1 MKKLLI
7 TGGNGQLAQSF
18 SSLFNSKFQ
27 IQSLGRHQ
35 LDITK
40 KNEVELIKDQFQP
53 DIILNCAAYTDVDG
67 SENNFQIANR
77 VNAEAMNN
85 LLVNFK
91 GIFIHISTDYIF
103 NGKNGPYKED
113 DSADPI
119 NKYGL
124 SKLNGEKIA
133 QSLSNNL
140 FIIRANVIFDINF
153 KSSFLDWIIN
163 SLKQNKSI
171 SVVNDQIGNPIWSE
185 DLAKIIYKLITNEK
199 PGVYHA
205 GTDKLISRYKF
216 AQMIADE
223 WGLNKKL
230 IYPITTSQLMKKI
243 ESYVAPRPLNSGL
256 IVSEKISPI
265 SLQESLKK
273 IRK

>member
-40 KNEVELIKDQFQP
+40 KNEVALIKNKFQP
-53 DIILNCAAYTDVDG
+53 DIILNCAAYTDVDE

-85 LLVNFK
+85 LLANFK

-103 NGKNGPYKED
+103 NGKNGPYKKD

-230 IYPITTSQLMKKI
+230 IYPITTSELMEKI
-243 ESYVAPRPLNSGL
+243 ENYVAPRPLNSGL

>member
-67 SENNFQIANR
+67 SENNFQTANR
-77 VNAEAMNN
+77 VNAEAINN
-85 LLVNFK
+85 LLANFK
-91 GIFIHISTDYIF
+91 GIFVHISTDYIF

-113 DSADPI
+113 DCADPI

-171 SVVNDQIGNPIWSE
+171 PVVNDQVGNPIWSE
-185 DLAKIIYKLITNEK
+185 DLCKIIYKLITNEK

-230 IYPITTSQLMKKI
+230 IYPITTSELMEKI
-243 ESYVAPRPLNSGL
+243 ENYVAPRPLNSGL

-265 SLQESLKK
+265 SLQESL
-273 IRK
+273 

>member
-7 TGGNGQLAQSF
+7 TGGKGQLAQSF
-18 SSLFNSKFQ
+18 YSLFNSKFQ
-27 IQSLGRHQ
+27 IQSFDRQQ

-40 KNEVELIKDQFQP
+40 KNEVELIKDKFQP

-67 SENNFQIANR
+67 SEKNFQIANR
-77 VNAEAMNN
+77 VNAEAINH
-85 LLVNFK
+85 LLTNFK

-103 NGKNGPYKED
+103 NGENGPYKEID
-113 DSADPI
+113 YADPI

-171 SVVNDQIGNPIWSE
+171 PVVNDQIGNPIWSE
-185 DLAKIIYKLITNEK
+185 DLAKIIYKLITTEK

-223 WGLNKKL
+223 WELNKKL
-230 IYPITTSQLMKKI
+230 IYPITTSRLMEKI

-256 IVSEKISPI
+256 IVNERISPI
-265 SLQESLKK
+265 SLKESLKK